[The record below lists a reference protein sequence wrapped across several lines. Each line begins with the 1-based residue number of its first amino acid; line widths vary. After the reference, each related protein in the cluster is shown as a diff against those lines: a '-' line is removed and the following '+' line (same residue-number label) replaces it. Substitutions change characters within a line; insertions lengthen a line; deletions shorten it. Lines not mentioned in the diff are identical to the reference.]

1 MPRSSFIK
9 LGEGVL
15 THDAEE
21 GFILEG
27 EYRGERYRI
36 HRRPLQSNSLHIEYD
51 YCYVKPEDCV
61 DISVENDN
69 FFCYP
74 KHRTDV
80 VTKLAFATEIIYER
94 HMENKR
100 REMACRKSKEADL
113 GGVREA

>member
-1 MPRSSFIK
+1 M
-9 LGEGVL
+9 
-15 THDAEE
+15 
-21 GFILEG
+21 
-27 EYRGERYRI
+27 
-36 HRRPLQSNSLHIEYD
+36 
-51 YCYVKPEDCV
+51 
-61 DISVENDN
+61 ENDN